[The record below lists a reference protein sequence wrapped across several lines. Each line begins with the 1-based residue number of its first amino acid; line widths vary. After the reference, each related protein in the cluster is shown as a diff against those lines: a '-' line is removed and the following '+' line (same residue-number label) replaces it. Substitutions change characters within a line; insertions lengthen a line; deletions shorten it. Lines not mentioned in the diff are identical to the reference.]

1 MIEDSLKYK
10 ISANDKKI
18 KSLFRLKQKTNKK
31 LSKKKINSKQI
42 ISKININQ
50 KSKKK
55 DLSNSKEKQKIN
67 SFIIN
72 KENHKNIIN
81 LELSPILK
89 TNQNN
94 KDNNKDKS
102 ISFMKPYFN
111 NSKKTNIKIK
121 YKELECFINK
131 KHPNNNI
138 SNSVSNN
145 TSSNISKNLPSKIRQ
160 KKYISNSLTNN
171 EKKRKRNISKSKTDL
186 SYFDA
191 PTPSTSFT
199 QRKNFSK
206 SFDFNLTYE
215 RFIENET
222 KKKERISK
230 LKKRR
235 EKYEK
240 KIYPHQPKINEKS
253 KNLAKS
259 ITDDFLERLEKYKKE
274 QIEKAKN
281 LKKKI
286 LKNEEDKINKNNYL
300 LIQKKINKKRMNNS
314 FDKINNNK
322 TITESVTKLFDWDKK
337 RKEKLEKEIKKQAL
351 IEKNIHIP
359 KINKSKIFFKKDKII
374 QKIFDRLYN
383 NNKYIFEFKKELLTE
398 ESTPKFN
405 SLLNKTN
412 SQSNISYNLKKI
424 ISSRSDF
431 NKNVKEEEII
441 KRNKC
446 DTVNSNNTNNDNNND
461 DEIKITNNT
470 DRIIFNNNINEAS
483 FSKEQNSKAKS
494 LIVVIRKVK
503 SQIDILNKNK

>member
-10 ISANDKKI
+10 ISANDKKV

-31 LSKKKINSKQI
+31 LSQRKNSKQKT
-42 ISKININQ
+42 SKINLNQ
-50 KSKKK
+50 KSKTK
-55 DLSNSKEKQKIN
+55 DLNISKENQNIN

-72 KENHKNIIN
+72 KENHKNLIN
-81 LELSPILK
+81 LELSPTLK
-89 TNQNN
+89 A
-94 KDNNKDKS
+94 
-102 ISFMKPYFN
+102 KPYIKN
-111 NSKKTNIKIK
+111 TKKTNLKMK

-131 KHPNNNI
+131 KITNNNI
-138 SNSVSNN
+138 SNNVSKTIPN
-145 TSSNISKNLPSKIRQ
+145 NISIKTKH
-160 KKYISNSLTNN
+160 KKYISKSLQN
-171 EKKRKRNISKSKTDL
+171 KGDQRKRNISKSKRDL
-186 SYFDA
+186 SYFDG
-191 PTPSTSFT
+191 PTPSSSCSL
-199 QRKNFSK
+199 RKNISK

-235 EKYEK
+235 ERFEK
-240 KIYPHQPKINEKS
+240 KIYPHQPKINQKS
-253 KNLAKS
+253 KNLTKY
-259 ITDDFLERLEKYKKE
+259 ITDDFLVRLEKYKKE

-281 LKKKI
+281 LKKII

-300 LIQKKINKKRMNNS
+300 IIQKKLNKKRMNNS

-322 TITESVTKLFDWDKK
+322 SITESVNKLFDWDKK
-337 RKEKLEKEIKKQAL
+337 RKEKLQKEIKKQAL

-359 KINKSKIFFKKDKII
+359 KINKSKNTIFKKDKII

-412 SQSNISYNLKKI
+412 SQPNISYNLKKI
-424 ISSRSDF
+424 ISSRSGF
-431 NKNVKEEEII
+431 NKKYKEEVII
-441 KRNKC
+441 NENIC
-446 DTVNSNNTNNDNNND
+446 DTDNYNNTINDNNND
-461 DEIKITNNT
+461 DEIKIINNT
-470 DRIIFNNNINEAS
+470 DRMVFNNIDNNINETS
-483 FSKEQNSKAKS
+483 FSKEYKEDKEEKSKTKS

-503 SQIDILNKNK
+503 SQIDILNKKK